1 MDVFDVPIFEVP
13 QPGSWA
19 RLGRCRTA
27 PVSLFF
33 PTQGDDVRHAKA
45 LCRGC
50 PVLAECRTF
59 ALTYPSLQGVWA
71 AMSEQ
76 ERERMHAGAKG
87 LSFFDQNANTQPV
100 VTPVERRSR

>member
-1 MDVFDVPIFEVP
+1 VVDVMDVPIFEVP
-13 QPGSWA
+13 QPGRWA

-33 PTQGDDVRHAKA
+33 PTQGDDVRQAKA

-50 PVLAECRTF
+50 PVLTECGTF

-76 ERERMHAGAKG
+76 ERERMHQRAA
-87 LSFFDQNANTQPV
+87 S
-100 VTPVERRSR
+100 

>member
-1 MDVFDVPIFEVP
+1 MVNVNVIDVPISEVP
-13 QPGSWA
+13 QPGPWA

-33 PTQGDDVRHAKA
+33 PTQGDDVEQAKA

-50 PVLAECRTF
+50 PVLADCRSF

-71 AMSEQ
+71 ALS
-76 ERERMHAGAKG
+76 ERERHAQRQGPRPS
-87 LSFFDQNANTQPV
+87 LF
-100 VTPVERRSR
+100 